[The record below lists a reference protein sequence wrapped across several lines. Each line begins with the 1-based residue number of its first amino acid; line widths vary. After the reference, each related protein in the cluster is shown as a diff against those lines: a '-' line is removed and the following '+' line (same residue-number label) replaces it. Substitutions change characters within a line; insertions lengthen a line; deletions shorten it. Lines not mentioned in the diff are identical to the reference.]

1 MIDRKFVNKVAKVAA
16 TIAVSGMMIAPLSE
30 VTWAATTL
38 NNGQTVNGVIRA
50 NSPAFRFRNDSK
62 RGAPLE
68 IAAGDEYVFNA
79 QQGDTIQVSVT
90 FQNAGQILPIL
101 VLTNSRTGRQVAFNN
116 RNNSLRYQ
124 VPTSGEYKLL
134 VLAQNNSRG
143 RYSVS
148 VSGINQ
154 GGGIAQNPSTPTT
167 TTDQKRQFLQNEY
180 GLRLLDTCP
189 QVRSS
194 LVVVAFQEFGQTST
208 YCANPSRL
216 VKAGEYVYDS
226 ASNEIKPV
234 GFVGQTT
241 STQTT
246 DRRKEFLQNEYG
258 LRVLD
263 TCPQLRNSV
272 VAVTFTEYGQTSTY
286 CANPSRLVKA
296 GEYVYDTATN
306 EIRPAG
312 SVAQNPSS
320 QATDQRKQM
329 LLSEYGLRV
338 LDTCPPVTSSLVVV
352 TFREYGQTYTYCANP
367 NRAVA
372 AGEYTYDVS
381 NNELRPTGN
390 VAQTP
395 SQDER
400 RRILQNEFGLTVL
413 DTCPAVKT
421 SVVSVSFTDTAL
433 NSTSVCANPNRVF
446 PAGEYTYNTS
456 TRTLDSAT
464 KPRRC
469 TVEVGGI
476 CLVK

>member
-1 MIDRKFVNKVAKVAA
+1 MIDRKFVSKVAKVAA

-30 VTWAATTL
+30 ITWAATTL

-101 VLTNSRTGRQVAFNN
+101 VLTNSQTGRQVAFNN

-124 VPTSGEYKLL
+124 VPSSGQYKLL

-216 VKAGEYVYDS
+216 VKAGEYVYDV
-226 ASNEIKPV
+226 AS
-234 GFVGQTT
+234 
-241 STQTT
+241 
-246 DRRKEFLQNEYG
+246 
-258 LRVLD
+258 
-263 TCPQLRNSV
+263 
-272 VAVTFTEYGQTSTY
+272 
-286 CANPSRLVKA
+286 
-296 GEYVYDTATN
+296 N

-320 QATDQRKQM
+320 QATDQRKQI

-338 LDTCPPVTSSLVVV
+338 LDTCPPVTSSLVLV